1 MARVLRSS
9 LGDGTFHVSTVAVDK
24 TPAFLDDVER
34 VTFLRLL
41 GDCVRRFDW
50 TLYAYCL
57 MTTHYHLVI
66 EAPLDRLSRGMH
78 RLNFMYARHFNDR
91 HRRRGRLF
99 ADRFAS
105 FVIKDE
111 EHFERACEYV
121 FQNPVKAGLCVRPE
135 EWRWSSYG
143 SPF

>member
-1 MARVLRSS
+1 VTARAT
-9 LGDGTFHVSTVAVDK
+9 GDLALY
-24 TPAFLDDVER
+24 LDDEDR
-34 VTFLRLL
+34 EYFMSLLRYSS
-41 GDCVRRFDW
+41 RRWRW
-50 TLYAYCL
+50 TLHAFCL
-57 MTTHYHLVI
+57 MTTHYHVVV
-66 EAPLDRLSRGMH
+66 EAPLDLLSRGMH

-105 FVIKDE
+105 FPIKDE

-121 FQNPVKAGLCVRPE
+121 FQNPAKAGLCVRAE

>member
-1 MARVLRSS
+1 VTARAT
-9 LGDGTFHVSTVAVDK
+9 GDLALY
-24 TPAFLDDVER
+24 LDDEDR
-34 VTFLRLL
+34 EYFMSLLRHSS
-41 GDCVRRFDW
+41 RRWRW
-50 TLYAYCL
+50 TLHAFCL
-57 MTTHYHLVI
+57 MTTHYHVVI